1 MNSNP
6 TALDFPETRQEPIGR
21 SMESTTTTNG
31 NHEPLFPGSEM
42 DSFRGRWQS
51 IQGEFV
57 DDPRHAVEEAD
68 QLVSNMVSRLS
79 EVFGTQR
86 QKMEGEWS
94 KGEDVSTEDLRQALR
109 RYRTFFDRL
118 LAA

>member
-6 TALDFPETRQEPIGR
+6 IALDDPETRQENAARAG
-21 SMESTTTTNG
+21 MES

-42 DSFRGRWQS
+42 ESFRGRWQS

-68 QLVSNMVSRLS
+68 QLVSNVLNRLS
-79 EVFGTQR
+79 EVFGAQR
-86 QKMEGEWS
+86 QKMEAEWS

-109 RYRTFFDRL
+109 RYRAFFDRI
-118 LAA
+118 ASVAEVRV